1 MLFTYIY
8 LYINICVQ
16 KIELP
21 EYTDK
26 EYNEHLRTIN
36 DGVGDLY
43 KTFINLNIYIY
54 FNIYTYKKS

>member
-8 LYINICVQ
+8 LYIDICVQ

-21 EYTDK
+21 EYTDE

-43 KTFINLNIYIY
+43 KTFNNLNIYIL
-54 FNIYTYKKS
+54 ISIHIKES

>member
-8 LYINICVQ
+8 LYIYICVQ

-21 EYTDK
+21 EYTEDVYK
-26 EYNEHLRTIN
+26 EHLRTIN

-43 KTFINLNIYIY
+43 KTFNNLNMRIAAIAV
-54 FNIYTYKKS
+54 KDC